1 MLARGI
7 ESPADQSIEI
17 TKSERTGHRQSG
29 AQFRMMLDH
38 FGQHPR
44 AARGHRMPGDQL
56 DAAPSPATA
65 SPRALETRPV
75 DLPSPEP
82 IDPPQETPRPAPVA
96 PMRPQPVTA
105 REKLS
110 PTLTSMMVNADQP
123 ILEMLPGD
131 LQAGDA
137 RYNAREA
144 TLRQNLNLTEVE
156 RRLKETARRYEV
168 DFHVSDLEGV
178 LRNAGYDATHL
189 GSTERYM
196 AAVEKF
202 MGEAENNYRQR
213 STNAPNARAWA

>member
-7 ESPADQSIEI
+7 EGPADQSSEM
-17 TKSERTGHRQSG
+17 TKSERAGQRQSG
-29 AQFRMMLDH
+29 AQFRMMLEH

-44 AARGHRMPGDQL
+44 ATRGHRVPGDQL
-56 DAAPSPATA
+56 GAAPP
-65 SPRALETRPV
+65 PPALEARPV
-75 DLPSPEP
+75 DLPAA
-82 IDPPQETPRPAPVA
+82 DPVA
-96 PMRPQPVTA
+96 PPRNAPRPEPVAPLRPQPVTA

-110 PTLTSMMVNADQP
+110 PALTSMMVNPDQP
-123 ILEMLPGD
+123 VLEMLPAD
-131 LQAGDA
+131 LKAGDA

-144 TLRQNLNLTEVE
+144 TLRDGLNLTEVE
-156 RRLKETARRYEV
+156 RRLKDTARRYEV
-168 DFHVSDLEGV
+168 DFHVSDLEGI

-213 STNAPNARAWA
+213 STNRPGSQA